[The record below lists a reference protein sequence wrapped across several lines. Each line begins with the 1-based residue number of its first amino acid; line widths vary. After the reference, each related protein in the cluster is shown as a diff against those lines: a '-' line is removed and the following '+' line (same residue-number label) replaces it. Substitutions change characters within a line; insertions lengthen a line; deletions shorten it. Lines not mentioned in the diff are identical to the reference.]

1 MCVHTRTQRR
11 RPLRGV
17 ALSPERRCAGAV
29 VTDRGTTAAASAVS
43 SSRSSAP
50 MSDSYLAAKAQFASD
65 IFWRARKSA
74 QSSRGESLLPQSLCL
89 IFGAS
94 KIRQHPPPLD
104 LLGDRWFVGDRWF
117 GPDRDEWLYNILSAG
132 HDDPPYVLIQPGPKQ
147 ALPECAAGRVRVH
160 LALVDDEWLGERVLT
175 IDVWPD
181 QMVGAALLPL
191 AREAMEGW
199 RGNMDRSYGGKFAP
213 PGSWVGGHGCDC
225 TRSIQTARSRA
236 QLSHCTSTRRGVTMA
251 SLHFSSLLCVVGFA
265 LPTHF
270 SRAWSTA
277 GWRGPMRMPCSMT
290 TSSAWFVRSGGPI
303 GNMDAKIAG
312 RPLHA
317 CGTHS

>member
-29 VTDRGTTAAASAVS
+29 VTDRGTTAAAGAVS

-199 RGNMDRSYGGKFAP
+199 RGNMDRSYGGVE
-213 PGSWVGGHGCDC
+213 GVCSSWIMG
-225 TRSIQTARSRA
+225 RWARLR
-236 QLSHCTSTRRGVTMA
+236 LH
-251 SLHFSSLLCVVGFA
+251 SLDPDSSLSCSAEPLYEHK
-265 LPTHF
+265 T
-270 SRAWSTA
+270 
-277 GWRGPMRMPCSMT
+277 WRGSDYVARPFTPALC
-290 TSSAWFVRSGGPI
+290 SAWLVSLCRPAFHARGP
-303 GNMDAKIAG
+303 
-312 RPLHA
+312 RH
-317 CGTHS
+317 T